1 MVSNLYGF
9 DFMTTVTTFR
19 DGIKIHEITSE
30 AVAAEGSSQL
40 EAQGRAAW
48 LWLHENARGDSLT
61 TERLAGE
68 FLPMIPAYGCQC
80 KREWQ
85 EILQK
90 NPLPETGQYVW
101 SVDRHNEINVKLG
114 KAMWNA
120 SPI

>member
-1 MVSNLYGF
+1 MV
-9 DFMTTVTTFR
+9 
-19 DGIKIHEITSE
+19 KEIYKRYLASLVRTPSVKE
-30 AVAAEGSSQL
+30 QL

-48 LWLHENARGDSLT
+48 AWLHSKAQADSLT

-90 NPLPETGQYVW
+90 NPLPPTGQAQW
-101 SVDRHNEINVKLG
+101 AIDRHNDINQKLG
-114 KAMWNA
+114 KPLWPLSVDKPA
-120 SPI
+120 